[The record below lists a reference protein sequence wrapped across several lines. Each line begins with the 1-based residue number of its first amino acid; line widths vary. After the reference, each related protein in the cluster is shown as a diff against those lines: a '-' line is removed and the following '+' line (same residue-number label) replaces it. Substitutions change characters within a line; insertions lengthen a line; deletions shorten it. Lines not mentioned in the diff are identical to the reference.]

1 MLSTSLHHRTVCVP
15 PLLSYPKTFVVTI
28 RKKERKKERKKK
40 HMDNEYRG
48 KAYVIHFLTSKG
60 SLHTSSIKLRYPK
73 TFVSTVIKATYS
85 LR

>member
-1 MLSTSLHHRTVCVP
+1 MP

-28 RKKERKKERKKK
+28 RKKERKKERKK
-40 HMDNEYRG
+40 HMDNKYRG

-60 SLHTSSIKLRYPK
+60 SHYTSVIKLGYPK